1 MSNTIV
7 NALLGGLMFVTGC
20 VSHTVWA
27 ETATKQMKP
36 AQQSAYAHAMEPIGN
51 VREIYDGVLTLEM
64 AVNTF
69 RNIDRLFPSNRVA
82 KSAKPLPLTMAAK
95 PMTSLSFDD
104 RGRQISL
111 DQYLELNQVA
121 GLLILKDGKIQL
133 EKYRYGNT
141 PQTRWMSMSIAK
153 SITST
158 LIGAAIKQGK
168 IRSLNDPVIQYVPS
182 LKDSA
187 YQKSTV
193 KDVLMMASGVRW
205 NEAYS
210 DPRSDRRRLLDA
222 QISQV
227 PGAAM
232 QVMASLPQQS
242 AAGTAFT
249 YNTGE
254 TQVAAQLLR
263 NAIGMPLASYLSERI
278 WTKFGMEADANW
290 WLDSPNGVEIGGSGF
305 SATLRDYGR
314 FGLFMLGGG
323 LANKELIL
331 PTAWTYEATTPKS
344 LRNGELIPY
353 GYLWWPV
360 NSREGFADGAYTA
373 IGIHGQFLYINPRH
387 SVVIVVWG
395 AQPKPVGSAR
405 INDQAF
411 FAAVSARLASKSAA
425 Q

>member
-1 MSNTIV
+1 MSNKIV
-7 NALLGGLMFVTGC
+7 SFVLGALIFVTGC
-20 VSHTVWA
+20 VSGTVYA
-27 ETATKQMKP
+27 ENTPKKVKSTEHP
-36 AQQSAYAHAMEPIGN
+36 AYPHAMEPIGK
-51 VREIYDGVLTLEM
+51 VREIYDGVLTPEM

-69 RNIDRLFPSNRVA
+69 RNIDRLFPTNRVA
-82 KSAKPLPLTMAAK
+82 KSAKPFPLPVAAK
-95 PMTSLSFDD
+95 PLTSLNFDD

-141 PQTRWMSMSIAK
+141 AQTRWMSMSIAK

-168 IRSLNDPVIQYVPS
+168 IRSVNDPVIQYVPS

-187 YQKSTV
+187 YQKATV

-222 QISQV
+222 QISQT

-242 AAGTAFT
+242 APGTAFT

-278 WTKFGMEADANW
+278 WAKFGMEADANW
-290 WLDSPNGVEIGGSGF
+290 WLDAPNGVEIGGSGF

-314 FGLFMLGGG
+314 FGMFMLGGG

-344 LRNGELIPY
+344 LRSGELIPY
-353 GYLWWPV
+353 GYLWWTA
-360 NSREGFADGAYTA
+360 NSREGLADGAYTA
-373 IGIHGQFLYINPRH
+373 IGIHGQFLYINPRNG
-387 SVVIVVWG
+387 VVIVVWG

-411 FAAVSARLASKSAA
+411 FAAVTAQLAAKSVA

>member
-1 MSNTIV
+1 MSNKIV
-7 NALLGGLMFVTGC
+7 SSLLGVLIFVTGS
-20 VSHTVWA
+20 VANTVWA
-27 ETATKQMKP
+27 ENAAKKTKSVQQST
-36 AQQSAYAHAMEPIGN
+36 QQSAYPHAMEPIGK
-51 VREIYDGVLTLEM
+51 VREIYDGVLTPEM
-64 AVNTF
+64 AVKTF
-69 RNIDRLFPSNRVA
+69 RNIDRLFPTNRVT
-82 KSAKPLPLTMAAK
+82 KSAKPFPLPMAAK
-95 PMTSLSFDD
+95 PVINLSFDD

-111 DQYLELNQVA
+111 DQYLEWNQVA

-141 PQTRWMSMSIAK
+141 SQTRWMSMSIAK

-187 YQKSTV
+187 YQKATV

-205 NEAYS
+205 NETYS
-210 DPRSDRRRLLDA
+210 DPRSDRRRLLEA

-232 QVMASLPQQS
+232 QVMASLPQQ
-242 AAGTAFT
+242 AAPGTAFT

-263 NAIGMPLASYLSERI
+263 NAIGMPLASYLSDRI
-278 WTKFGMEADANW
+278 WAKFGMEADANW

-323 LANKELIL
+323 LASKELIL

-344 LRNGELIPY
+344 LRNGEMIPY

-373 IGIHGQFLYINPRH
+373 IGIHGQFLYINPRN

-395 AQPKPVGSAR
+395 AQPKPVRSAR
-405 INDQAF
+405 ISDQAF
-411 FAAVSARLASKSAA
+411 FAAVSAQLAAE
-425 Q
+425 